1 MRLLVPPMDRALPT
15 GARVVSAAGWELHLE
30 AALTHGARLRA
41 RAAKPCPRC
50 YSDPHRRTGRA
61 AGVFGLYPFPSPPPV
76 GTRTGA
82 PAWEDT
88 EPSPSQW
95 SRQDLASW
103 LGADL
108 PDGTPPDL
116 FDLAP
121 PPFSVST
128 GVTQAGGLALRFPLE
143 DDLALRCGATRSKLR
158 AVITLLRPRH
168 LWLTLPLHPFGGWGR
183 FESSRGKDA
192 SPGSGCGRRHLD
204 FLLDL
209 GRLQSLSG
217 GTFSVLHHLTSTAWR
232 EPAAVALLASVP
244 RARLLLGPTPGLPFC
259 LKTTLPSLLPL
270 TTPPL
275 GPISPRPS
283 PRPCSPRRV
292 SRPGPACGEPVTLPF
307 ASPLGTPPGRTWG
320 GGGFAALL
328 AQQKRYLW
336 ASRATAGPS
345 SKANG
350 GSGGRLP

>member
-1 MRLLVPPMDRALPT
+1 M
-15 GARVVSAAGWELHLE
+15 
-30 AALTHGARLRA
+30 
-41 RAAKPCPRC
+41 
-50 YSDPHRRTGRA
+50 
-61 AGVFGLYPFPSPPPV
+61 
-76 GTRTGA
+76 
-82 PAWEDT
+82 
-88 EPSPSQW
+88 
-95 SRQDLASW
+95 ASW

-270 TTPPL
+270 TTL
-275 GPISPRPS
+275 PS
-283 PRPCSPRRV
+283 GTDLSTSVAKALLPEARFAPGAGLRRAGHAAL
-292 SRPGPACGEPVTLPF
+292 RLPF
-307 ASPLGTPPGRTWG
+307 GDASGAHLGRGWSWLRSGREH
-320 GGGFAALL
+320 
-328 AQQKRYLW
+328 
-336 ASRATAGPS
+336 
-345 SKANG
+345 
-350 GSGGRLP
+350 

>member
-1 MRLLVPPMDRALPT
+1 M
-15 GARVVSAAGWELHLE
+15 
-30 AALTHGARLRA
+30 
-41 RAAKPCPRC
+41 
-50 YSDPHRRTGRA
+50 
-61 AGVFGLYPFPSPPPV
+61 
-76 GTRTGA
+76 
-82 PAWEDT
+82 
-88 EPSPSQW
+88 
-95 SRQDLASW
+95 ASW

-183 FESSRGKDA
+183 FESSRGKDS

-259 LKTTLPSLLPL
+259 LKTILPSLLP
-270 TTPPL
+270 PL
-275 GPISPRPS
+275 RPISPRPS

-320 GGGFAALL
+320 GGGGGGFAALL
-328 AQQKRYLW
+328 AQQKRCLW

-350 GSGGRLP
+350 GSGGRLPRFFPRRGFYEGKLCRGGPTGEQTPGGRRRMEGGAEDHSTALGPDTRGQDFTATFSKDWFTQLSWRGPGTWPFGESPQKQIWKRPKGCKAPPVLA